1 MTVFVVLKRHY
12 PHFTELLNSL
22 PDHRQRHSYEVAEIM
37 MAGLMMFVFKR
48 GSKNHTDRLFTS
60 GFEENYIRFFS
71 LRLPVME
78 TVNQFLKDL
87 SPSETERIKR
97 ILVKRLIEKRA
108 LDKFRF
114 QNKLVVAVDGT
125 GIFSFDK
132 EPFPGC
138 PKKTSKNGKTT
149 WQAGVLEAKII
160 CSNGFS
166 ISIET
171 EWYQNSDN
179 INEKQDCEQKAFVRL
194 AKKLKK
200 HFPRLP
206 IILTADSLY
215 PNNTF
220 FTICKKNKWDFILT
234 FKEGCLKSL
243 WEEVNLLYP
252 LMEKK
257 NKVERSMPQHQE
269 KAMFIDGLEYKGHDG
284 LGWCEYTRTNNKTSN
299 SERFVH
305 ITNLH
310 IDKNNVF
317 DISYYGRLR
326 WKIENEG
333 FNTQKNQG
341 YNLQHKYAEKD
352 HNAMQNYY
360 QLLQI
365 SHLINQLSEKLQ
377 KVKEQLKQ
385 AGRTL
390 KSIWEDATASMF
402 KERLV
407 TEELND
413 CYHNTIQ
420 LRY

>member
-12 PHFTELLNSL
+12 PGFMELLNSL
-22 PDHRQRHSYEVAEIM
+22 PDHRQRHSYQVAEIM

-48 GSKNHTDRLFTS
+48 GSKNNADKLFTP
-60 GFEENYIRFFS
+60 GFEDNYIRFFG

-78 TVNQFLKDL
+78 TVNMFLKAL
-87 SPSETERIKR
+87 PPEETEGLKR
-97 ILVKRLIEKRA
+97 ALVKRLVEKRA

-132 EPFPGC
+132 QPFPGC
-138 PKKTSKNGKTT
+138 PKKTGKNGKTT

-160 CSNGFS
+160 CANGFS

-179 INEKQDCEQKAFVRL
+179 INEKQDCEQKAFIRL
-194 AKKLKK
+194 ARKLKK
-200 HFPRLP
+200 NYPRMP
-206 IILTADSLY
+206 MILTADSLY

-234 FKEGCLKSL
+234 FKEGCLKTL
-243 WEEVNLLYP
+243 WQEINLLYP
-252 LMEKK
+252 LVEKD
-257 NKVERSMPQHQE
+257 NKAERTMPLWQE
-269 KAMFIDGLEYKGHDG
+269 KAMFIDGLEYKGHQG
-284 LGWCEYTRTNNKTSN
+284 LSWCEYPRANNKKPI

-305 ITNLH
+305 ITNFH
-310 IDKNNVF
+310 INKKNIF

-341 YNLQHKYAEKD
+341 YNLQHKYAEKN
-352 HNAMQNYY
+352 HIAMQNYY

-365 SHLINQLSEKLQ
+365 AHLINQLSEKLQ
-377 KVKEQLKQ
+377 KVKEGLQL

-390 KSIWEDATASMF
+390 KSIWEDATSSMF
-402 KERLV
+402 KERLDI
-407 TEELND
+407 EELEG
-413 CYHNTIQ
+413 CYQN
-420 LRY
+420 RVGCR